1 MTREEIVDAAART
14 GLVLSRGAMTPLP
27 EYIERLVNFAAL
39 IAAAENEACAEVAEQ
54 TVCDTHLP
62 TGVTI
67 YGGRAAKA
75 IRARMEKQ

>member
-39 IAAAENEACAEVAEQ
+39 IADAEREACAQVAEQ
-54 TVCDTHLP
+54 TVCDEHLP
-62 TGVTI
+62 TGVKI

-75 IRARMEKQ
+75 IRARREKR